1 MVLLLTEW
9 PVFVNADPTH
19 LAELAANLV
28 VLDARNALDS
38 EVWSAAGWE
47 VRPLGG
53 RTVPRQRRVL
63 EGAALP
69 A

>member
-1 MVLLLTEW
+1 MQGEVPL
-9 PVFVNADPTH
+9 D
-19 LAELAANLV
+19 LAAQERTTQAV
-28 VLDARNALDS
+28 WWTVPD

-53 RTVPRQRRVL
+53 RRTPAQRRVL
-63 EGAALP
+63 TPTAVP